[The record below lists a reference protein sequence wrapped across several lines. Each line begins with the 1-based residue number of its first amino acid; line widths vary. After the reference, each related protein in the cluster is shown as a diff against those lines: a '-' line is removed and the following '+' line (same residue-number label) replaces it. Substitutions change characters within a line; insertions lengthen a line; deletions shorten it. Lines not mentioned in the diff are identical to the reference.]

1 LLYGCEVWGIFAVDK
16 LQKQKDV
23 YLNKLCND
31 FTAEKIH
38 IKLCI
43 KYLLEVGRRSTNSAV
58 LGELGRCP
66 LILEAFLNV
75 VKYWAYLSNLSN
87 KDSLVAEAYL
97 TSKNV
102 YEQNKNS
109 WYKCV
114 SEIFD
119 YFGINRITALNL
131 FRLSEK
137 ICQ

>member
-1 LLYGCEVWGIFAVDK
+1 MCT
-16 LQKQKDV
+16 
-23 YLNKLCND
+23 D
-31 FTAEKIH
+31 FIAEKIH
-38 IKLCI
+38 IKLCE
-43 KYLLEVGRRSTNSAV
+43 YLLEVGCRLTNSAV
-58 LGELGRCP
+58 LGELRRFP
-66 LILEAFLNV
+66 LILEAILNV

-119 YFGINRITALNL
+119 YFGINRISYNSTKSK
-131 FRLSEK
+131 RLSEK
-137 ICQ
+137 NMSINTCI